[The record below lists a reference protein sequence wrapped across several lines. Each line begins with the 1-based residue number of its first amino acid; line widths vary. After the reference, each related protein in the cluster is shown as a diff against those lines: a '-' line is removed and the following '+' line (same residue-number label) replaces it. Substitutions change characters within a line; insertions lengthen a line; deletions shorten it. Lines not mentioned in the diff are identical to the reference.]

1 MILGLPLATFT
12 KLHVLISVAGILT
25 GLVVVNFML
34 QGEQRPRWTAAF
46 LIATI
51 LTSVTG
57 FMFPATT
64 ITPAAIFGYLSLAVL
79 AVALLALYAFGL
91 RGIWRTVYVVTAI
104 LALYLNVFVLIVQA
118 FQKIPQLHRFAPTG
132 GEPIF
137 FVAQALVLACFVAI
151 GVMALRSFH
160 PERAALA

>member
-1 MILGLPLATFT
+1 MAPARTLPVERTRKRAMILGLPLATFT

-34 QGEQRPRWTAAF
+34 QGDQRSRWTGAF

-57 FMFPATT
+57 FMFPATA

-79 AVALLALYAFGL
+79 VVALLALYAFGL
-91 RGIWRTVYVVTAI
+91 RGIWRPVYVVTAI

-118 FQKIPQLHRFAPTG
+118 FQKIPQLHRLAPTG

-137 FVAQALVLACFVAI
+137 FV
-151 GVMALRSFH
+151 
-160 PERAALA
+160 